1 MTAPKI
7 IILLSHIPIL
17 LAAVYALYCYK
28 SLGRE
33 LKVFAWFIFFSGFI
47 QTGSLAL
54 WFLRRNNMPLLHLYV
69 GVGFVLLAW
78 FYTTLL
84 HKFMPV
90 KIIWLTAILFLLYAI
105 VNTFFFQDIFTFCS
119 YALTTESVL
128 IIILAIFTFTVF
140 LNRIV
145 KASLWDD
152 SKSINWIN
160 AGLFI
165 YYSSTLLISFFG
177 TAIVHRIQGKIALY
191 TWVLHSFFSVIMYS
205 CFIISLWKRSGKPVL

>member
-1 MTAPKI
+1 MTIPKI
-7 IILLSHIPIL
+7 IILLSHVPIL
-17 LAAVYALYCYK
+17 LTTLYALYCYK
-28 SLGRE
+28 RLGKE
-33 LKVFAWFIFFSGFI
+33 LKVFSWFIFFSGFI
-47 QTGSLAL
+47 QMSSLSL
-54 WFLRRNNMPLLHLYV
+54 WFLRRNNMPLLHAYV
-69 GVGFVLLAW
+69 GIGFVLLAW

-84 HKFMPV
+84 HKFMPT
-90 KIIWLTAILFLLYAI
+90 KIIWLTAILFLFYTALNALY
-105 VNTFFFQDIFTFCS
+105 FQDIFTFCS

-145 KASLWDD
+145 KASLWND

-191 TWVLHSFFSVIMYS
+191 TWVLHSFFSVIMYT
-205 CFIISLWKRSGKPVL
+205 CFIISLWKRSKKPML